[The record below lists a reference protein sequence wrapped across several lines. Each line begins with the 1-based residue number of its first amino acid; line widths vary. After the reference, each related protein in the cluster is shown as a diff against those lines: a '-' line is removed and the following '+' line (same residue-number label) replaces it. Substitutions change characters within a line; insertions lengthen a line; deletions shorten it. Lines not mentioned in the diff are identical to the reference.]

1 MAAIPPTVAS
11 TPEHDRGGGDTLT
24 VEPGA
29 IDNDPMGVILPVAV
43 ASTEPAPISAVA
55 PSSSARSSWWPP

>member
-43 ASTEPAPISAVA
+43 AS
-55 PSSSARSSWWPP
+55 